1 MSDPREFDRN
11 PNLPR
16 DGYVDSSADAGAGS
30 SGWIIAG
37 VVAVVLLGLAA
48 YSYRDTEIA
57 SSSSTPPTTMGQ
69 GTRAP
74 VPSTPPATPV
84 APAPAPKADPA
95 PLRRRSSRSSSA
107 NRFSMLAAR
116 SSADCPGGPF

>member
-16 DGYVDSSADAGAGS
+16 DGYVDRRGEGS

-48 YSYRDTEIA
+48 YSYRDTQIT
-57 SSSSTPPTTMGQ
+57 SSSSTPPSTMGQ
-69 GTRAP
+69 NTRAP

-84 APAPAPKADPA
+84 APAPKAE
-95 PLRRRSSRSSSA
+95 
-107 NRFSMLAAR
+107 
-116 SSADCPGGPF
+116 

>member
-16 DGYVDSSADAGAGS
+16 DGYVDRPAGAMEGS

-57 SSSSTPPTTMGQ
+57 SSTTPPTTMGQ

-84 APAPAPKADPA
+84 APAPKVDPAPKAE
-95 PLRRRSSRSSSA
+95 
-107 NRFSMLAAR
+107 
-116 SSADCPGGPF
+116 

>member
-11 PNLPR
+11 PNMPR
-16 DGYVDSSADAGAGS
+16 EGYVDRSADAGAGS

-48 YSYRDTEIA
+48 YSYRDTERA

-69 GTRAP
+69 STRAP
-74 VPSTPPATPV
+74 VPDTPPATPV
-84 APAPAPKADPA
+84 APAPKATPAPKAE
-95 PLRRRSSRSSSA
+95 
-107 NRFSMLAAR
+107 
-116 SSADCPGGPF
+116 

>member
-16 DGYVDSSADAGAGS
+16 DGYVDRSAGAPGGS

-48 YSYRDTEIA
+48 YSYRDTQDDLRR
-57 SSSSTPPTTMGQ
+57 PTS
-69 GTRAP
+69 P
-74 VPSTPPATPV
+74 VTTPV
-84 APAPAPKADPA
+84 RNMHSRTQHPARGSGRSGGSGPAV
-95 PLRRRSSRSSSA
+95 
-107 NRFSMLAAR
+107 
-116 SSADCPGGPF
+116 

>member
-16 DGYVDSSADAGAGS
+16 DGYVNGRGEGS

-48 YSYRDTEIA
+48 YSYRDAQIT

-69 GTRAP
+69 STRAP
-74 VPSTPPATPV
+74 VPNTPPATPV
-84 APAPAPKADPA
+84 APAPKAE
-95 PLRRRSSRSSSA
+95 
-107 NRFSMLAAR
+107 
-116 SSADCPGGPF
+116 

>member
-16 DGYVDSSADAGAGS
+16 DAYVDRSDGAGS

-57 SSSSTPPTTMGQ
+57 SSTTPPSTMGQ
-69 GTRAP
+69 STRAP
-74 VPSTPPATPV
+74 VPNTLPATPV
-84 APAPAPKADPA
+84 APAPKADPA
-95 PLRRRSSRSSSA
+95 PKVE
-107 NRFSMLAAR
+107 
-116 SSADCPGGPF
+116 